1 MIFELTD
8 DIKKH
13 LFSIAGELYLID
25 DDPELIKMHVEYKA
39 ITGKNLFQ
47 NMIGKEPYFL
57 SNPAWYYYDE
67 EDLTYKLTEEATPE
81 AKKSYKDFYKDCI
94 VGDEITFI

>member
-13 LFSIAGELYLID
+13 LEIVAGEMILLD
-25 DDPELIKMHVEYKA
+25 DDPELLKMNEDYRK
-39 ITGKNLFQ
+39 IYGEDLFQ
-47 NMIGKEPYFL
+47 NMISKEPYFL

-67 EDLTYKLTEEATPE
+67 EDLKYKLTEEATPE
-81 AKKSYKDFYKDCI
+81 AKESYKDFYIDCI
-94 VGDEITFI
+94 IGDEITFI